1 MKRWTFIQ
9 KFLNDSRSIVLTFV
23 IRICIFCRFFE
34 SINSFFEQAVIDG
47 FEINYFFIWTV
58 LSIPFKVDCILD
70 GGTFIK
76 AFMLLCLLMKNI
88 DSVVF

>member
-23 IRICIFCRFFE
+23 IRICIFCRLFE
-34 SINSFFEQAVIDG
+34 SINSFFKQAVIDG
-47 FEINYFFIWTV
+47 FEINDFFIWTV
-58 LSIPFKVDCILD
+58 LTIPINVDYILD

-76 AFMLLCLLMKNI
+76 AFMLL
-88 DSVVF
+88 